1 MQNPFANATLAALY
15 IIGIVYAI
23 DTFSRLSVA
32 PKGPTLLVPMTI
44 LSLFVLSAAVMGFLF
59 VYQPLRLY
67 MEGHKKDAVQFFAK
81 TTLTF
86 ACFALL
92 FLITLLSTSLGA

>member
-1 MQNPFANATLAALY
+1 MHNPFANATAAALY
-15 IIGIVYAI
+15 IVAIVYTI
-23 DTFSRLSVA
+23 DTFSRLSIV

-67 MEGHKKDAVQFFAK
+67 MEGHHKEALQFFAK
-81 TTLTF
+81 TVLTF
-86 ACFALL
+86 ACFAIL
-92 FLITLLSTSLGA
+92 FFIALLSTSLGS